1 VTSNIGD
8 TADNGVFHDFA
19 GYDRISAKAPRV
31 RLSNINDGSG
41 TTLMYAENIHKTYDP
56 SASNVIPNA
65 PAFGWMFGTEQ
76 QLGFV
81 WVNPTGNVTAP
92 IPGTSINNQEAL
104 NRNSEDAVLFPANM
118 PRFARPAGPHSGGM
132 NVAYCDGHGDFLRD
146 DIDYKVYQALMTPN
160 GRKCVDPAGHPN
172 DTAKG
177 QSIYEFRNAPPLAEK
192 DYK

>member
-1 VTSNIGD
+1 
-8 TADNGVFHDFA
+8 
-19 GYDRISAKAPRV
+19 
-31 RLSNINDGSG
+31 
-41 TTLMYAENIHKTYDP
+41 
-56 SASNVIPNA
+56 
-65 PAFGWMFGTEQ
+65 
-76 QLGFV
+76 
-81 WVNPTGNVTAP
+81 
-92 IPGTSINNQEAL
+92 
-104 NRNSEDAVLFPANM
+104 
-118 PRFARPAGPHSGGM
+118 M